1 MCHII
6 ANNQWLNTVH
16 RFLLTQEYM
25 TTLVK
30 KLTLVEKLILNKNTN
45 MLTNGLSLNTLAI
58 FVFNQITIEF
68 LF

>member
-1 MCHII
+1 
-6 ANNQWLNTVH
+6 
-16 RFLLTQEYM
+16 M

-45 MLTNGLSLNTLAI
+45 ILTNGLSLNTLAI
-58 FVFNQITIEF
+58 SAVFNQITIEF

>member
-16 RFLLTQEYM
+16 RLLLTQEYM